1 MSNKEL
7 SRHLR
12 LLAALM
18 ELHAENP
25 FKIKS
30 VQNASFQID
39 RNQQAIQEMDEAAIL
54 ALPGIG
60 KSIATKIIALLAGN
74 GDAEL
79 DMLLQKTPVG
89 VVEMLG
95 IKGIGPKKV
104 FQLWKELEVE
114 SPGELLYACNE
125 NRLVELKGFGAK
137 TQNSIRAALEFR
149 FSNSGKMLFADAE
162 YHAGLLLE
170 HFKTRFP
177 ECRIEN
183 TGALRREENV
193 VDELAFLFEIK
204 DAEWI
209 NQLSEIGIAVESTGA
224 EYIAKTTDGTSFRL
238 IPAQRENWGTMQFI
252 HTGPQEFVREI
263 LPDLENPIPDA
274 AEKALFERLN
284 ISFVIPALRNWPLAQ
299 ALGLSKK
306 DLVEQSHIRG
316 ILHNHSTWSD
326 GADTLKTMADTCRGM
341 GMEYFG
347 ICDHSKSA
355 FYAGGLSAERVLE
368 QHQEIERLNAGYGEG
383 FRIFKGIESDIL
395 NDGSLDYPEELL
407 QQFDFIVASVH
418 SVLRMDEKRAT
429 DRLIKAIE
437 NPFTTILGHPSGR
450 LLLSREA
457 YPLNYPKIIDACAAN
472 NVSVELNANPHR
484 LDIDWK
490 WIPLCMEKGVKISV
504 NPDAHRK
511 EGLQDIQYGIKA
523 ARKGGLRPEFLL
535 NGLNLKDFTEFL
547 NSRK

>member
-7 SRHLR
+7 SRHFR

-39 RNQQAIQEMDEAAIL
+39 RNTQVIREMNEAEIL
-54 ALPGIG
+54 LLPGIG
-60 KSIATKIIALLAGN
+60 KSIATKIIGLIAGN
-74 GDAEL
+74 GDPEL
-79 DMLLQKTPVG
+79 DLLLQKTPVG

-104 FQLWKELEVE
+104 LQLWKELEIE

-137 TQNSIRAALEFR
+137 TQDAIRRTLEFR
-149 FSNSGKMLFADAE
+149 FSNSGKMLYADAE
-162 YHAGLLLE
+162 YHAGLVLD

-177 ECRIEN
+177 ECRIESI
-183 TGALRREENV
+183 GAIRREENV

-204 DAEWI
+204 DEYWI
-209 NQLSEIGIAVESTGA
+209 NQLAEIGVSVEPIGA
-224 EYIAKTTDGTSFRL
+224 EYIAKTADGTSFRL
-238 IPAQRENWGTMQFI
+238 ISAQRENWGTMQFI
-252 HTGPQEFVREI
+252 HTGPQEFVREV
-263 LPDLENPIPDA
+263 LPDIENPIPVSE
-274 AEKALFERLN
+274 EKALFERLN
-284 ISFVIPALRNWPLAQ
+284 VSFVIPALRNWPLQQ
-299 ALGLSKK
+299 ALELAKK
-306 DLVEQSHIRG
+306 DLIEKSHIRG

-326 GADTLKTMADTCRGM
+326 GADTLKTMADTCLEM

-355 FYAGGLSAERVLE
+355 FYAEGLTAESVIQ
-368 QHQEIERLNAGYGEG
+368 QHQEIDRLNSDYAKD

-395 NDGSLDYPEELL
+395 NDGSLDYPEEILK
-407 QQFDFIVASVH
+407 QFDFIVASVH

-437 NPFTTILGHPSGR
+437 NQYTTILGHPSGR

-457 YPLNYPKIIDACAAN
+457 YPLNYPKIIDACAENKVAI
-472 NVSVELNANPHR
+472 ELNANPHR
-484 LDIDWK
+484 LDIDWR
-490 WIPLCMEKGVKISV
+490 WIPLCMDKGVLISI

-511 EGLQDIQYGIKA
+511 EGLQDIQYGVKA

-535 NGLNLKDFTEFL
+535 NGLNLKAFSEFL
-547 NSRK
+547 ATRK

>member
-7 SRHLR
+7 SRHFR

-39 RNQQAIQEMDEAAIL
+39 RNTQVIREMNEAEIL
-54 ALPGIG
+54 LLPGIG
-60 KSIATKIIALLAGN
+60 KSIATKIIGLIAGN
-74 GDAEL
+74 GDPEL
-79 DMLLQKTPVG
+79 DLLLQKTPVG

-104 FQLWKELEVE
+104 LQLWKELEIE

-137 TQNSIRAALEFR
+137 TQDAIRRTLEFR
-149 FSNSGKMLFADAE
+149 FSNSGKMLYADAE
-162 YHAGLLLE
+162 YHAGLVLD

-177 ECRIEN
+177 ECRIESI
-183 TGALRREENV
+183 GAIRREENV

-204 DAEWI
+204 DEHWI
-209 NQLSEIGIAVESTGA
+209 NQLAEIGVSVEPIGA
-224 EYIAKTTDGTSFRL
+224 EYIAKTADGTSFRL
-238 IPAQRENWGTMQFI
+238 ISAQRENWGTMQFI
-252 HTGPQEFVREI
+252 HTGPQEFVREV
-263 LPDLENPIPDA
+263 LPDIENPIPVSE
-274 AEKALFERLN
+274 EKALFERLN
-284 ISFVIPALRNWPLAQ
+284 VSFVIPALRNWPLQQ
-299 ALGLSKK
+299 ALELAKK
-306 DLVEQSHIRG
+306 DLVEKSHIRG

-326 GADTLKTMADTCRGM
+326 GADTLKTMADTCLEM

-355 FYAGGLSAERVLE
+355 FYAGGLTAESVIQ
-368 QHQEIERLNAGYGEG
+368 QHQEIDRLNSDYAKD

-395 NDGSLDYPEELL
+395 NDGSLDYPEEILK
-407 QQFDFIVASVH
+407 QFDFIVASVH

-437 NPFTTILGHPSGR
+437 NQYTTILGHPSGR

-457 YPLNYPKIIDACAAN
+457 YPLNYPKIIDACAENKVAI
-472 NVSVELNANPHR
+472 ELNANPHR
-484 LDIDWK
+484 LDIDWR
-490 WIPLCMEKGVKISV
+490 WIPLCMDKGVLISI

-511 EGLQDIQYGIKA
+511 EGLQDIQYGVKA

-535 NGLNLKDFTEFL
+535 NGLNLKAFSEFL
-547 NSRK
+547 ATRK

>member
-7 SRHLR
+7 SRHFR

-39 RNQQAIQEMDEAAIL
+39 RSQQVIREMDEAGIL

-60 KSIATKIIALLAGN
+60 KSIATKIIGLIAGN
-74 GDAEL
+74 GDPEL
-79 DMLLQKTPVG
+79 DLLLQKTPVG

-104 FQLWKELEVE
+104 LQLWKELEIE

-137 TQNSIRAALEFR
+137 TQDALRSALEFR
-149 FSNSGKMLFADAE
+149 FSNSGKMLYADAE
-162 YHAGLLLE
+162 YHAGLLLD
-170 HFKTRFP
+170 HFKSRLP
-177 ECRIEN
+177 DCHIEI
-183 TGALRREENV
+183 TGALRREDNV
-193 VDELAFLFEIK
+193 VDELAFLFDIQ
-204 DAEWI
+204 AEDWKEK
-209 NQLSEIGIAVESTGA
+209 LAEIGISIDQAGS
-224 EYIAKTTDGTSFRL
+224 EYHAKMADGTSFRL
-238 IPAQRENWGTMQFI
+238 IPAQRENWGKMQLI
-252 HTGPQEFVREI
+252 HTGPPEFVGEVLRDQSDQSPEAEEKT
-263 LPDLENPIPDA
+263 LFRRLDIPY
-274 AEKALFERLN
+274 
-284 ISFVIPALRNWPLAQ
+284 VIPVLRNWPLQQ
-299 ALGLSKK
+299 ALELGNE
-306 DLVEQSHIRG
+306 DLVDLSHIRG

-326 GADTLKTMADTCRGM
+326 GADTLKTMADTCFEM

-355 FYAGGLSAERVLE
+355 FYAGGLTIERVIQ
-368 QHQEIERLNAGYGEG
+368 QHQEIDRLNANYSEN
-383 FRIFKGIESDIL
+383 FQVFKGIESDIL
-395 NDGSLDYPEELL
+395 NDGSLDYPEEIL

-437 NPFTTILGHPSGR
+437 NQYTTILGHPSGR

-472 NVSVELNANPHR
+472 MVAIELNANPHR
-484 LDIDWK
+484 LDIDWR
-490 WIPLCMEKGVKISV
+490 WIPLCMDKGVLISI

-511 EGLQDIQYGIKA
+511 EGLKDIQYGVKA
-523 ARKGGLRPEFLL
+523 ARKGGLKSEYLL
-535 NGLNLKDFTEFL
+535 NGLNLKGFSEFL
-547 NSRK
+547 LARK